1 MDKWGAGATGALTG
15 AASGAAIGAPGG
27 PVGAGI
33 GAGVG
38 ALVGGIGSFFGASSA
53 EDAADAQQKA
63 LDEAMKRL
71 QAFSAQQYTQR
82 MADLQHAM
90 SFYQPAQDYMKSI
103 NSGPNAINS
112 PLLPPSYGPRPGAAA
127 GAPPAGPAAPT
138 MPTMPGLGPNPLYPS
153 SRADLAAK
161 K

>member
-15 AASGAAIGAPGG
+15 AASGGMVGG
-27 PVGAGI
+27 WPGAGI
-33 GAGVG
+33 GAVI
-38 ALVGGIGSFFGASSA
+38 GGIGGWLGASSA

-127 GAPPAGPAAPT
+127 GAPPAGPAAAPT